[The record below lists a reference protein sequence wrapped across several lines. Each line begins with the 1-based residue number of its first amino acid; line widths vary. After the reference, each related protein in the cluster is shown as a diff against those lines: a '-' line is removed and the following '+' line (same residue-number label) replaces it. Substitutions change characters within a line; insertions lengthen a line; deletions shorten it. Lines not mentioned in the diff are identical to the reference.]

1 MRRTGHAGSIRVGAL
16 VGYAASRTMD
26 QATTWF
32 YASQSEESKRREDE
46 LAPGGTLVQM
56 GKQLGAALGRE
67 LRDEEAGRVGLAV
80 HRTLGV
86 CYGMAAAALVR
97 KGVRPAL
104 AGLTV
109 GAVAFVLVDEGT
121 AIAQLT
127 DYPLESHMR
136 GVVGHAAFGLAAGIL
151 LSLIDGR

>member
-1 MRRTGHAGSIRVGAL
+1 
-16 VGYAASRTMD
+16 
-26 QATTWF
+26 
-32 YASQSEESKRREDE
+32 
-46 LAPGGTLVQM
+46 
-56 GKQLGAALGRE
+56 
-67 LRDEEAGRVGLAV
+67 
-80 HRTLGV
+80 
-86 CYGMAAAALVR
+86 MAAAALVR
-97 KGVRPAL
+97 KGMRPAL